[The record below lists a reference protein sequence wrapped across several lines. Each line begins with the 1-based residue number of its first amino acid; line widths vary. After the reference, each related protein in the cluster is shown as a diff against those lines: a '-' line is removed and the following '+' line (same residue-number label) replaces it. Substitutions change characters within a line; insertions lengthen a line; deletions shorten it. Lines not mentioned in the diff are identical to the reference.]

1 MAAYVIGDIEVTD
14 PAAFREY
21 RNRVGA
27 TVEQYGGRF
36 VVRGG
41 RVNPKEGDWEPHL
54 LVMLEFPTLEQAERW
69 YNSSEYKPLIA
80 LRENAARTQLLIAE
94 SYSLAEP
101 RPRGSRPRTNIDRAM
116 LIDEEREAGQVVR

>member
-1 MAAYVIGDIEVTD
+1 MAAYAIADIEVTE

-21 RNRVGA
+21 GNRVGA

-41 RVNPKEGDWEPHL
+41 KVDPKEGDWQPRL
-54 LVMLEFPTLEQAERW
+54 LVMLEFPSLEQAERW

-80 LRENAARTQLLIAE
+80 IREKAARTQLVIAE
-94 SYSLAEP
+94 
-101 RPRGSRPRTNIDRAM
+101 GT
-116 LIDEEREAGQVVR
+116 

>member
-1 MAAYVIGDIEVTD
+1 MAAYVIGDIDVTD

-41 RVNPKEGDWEPHL
+41 RVNPKEGDWQPHL

-80 LRENAARTQLLIAE
+80 MREKASRTQLIVAE
-94 SYSLAEP
+94 
-101 RPRGSRPRTNIDRAM
+101 GT
-116 LIDEEREAGQVVR
+116 